1 MKLYEF
7 TTTEHNGEQEY
18 SHYHLVYA
26 VNLDEAECKAESF
39 CATWYDDENVHFIDD
54 GQNGRWQFFYG
65 EITLKLNN
73 VQECKQTIWKESR
86 FLDALIGGM
95 PEENRLSDIKKDL
108 AKYLADYVNHEIEI
122 VRESGQ
128 NAPMELILGDN
139 LEGVIVE
146 ALDAF
151 ESTQEKV
158 VTITEGGE

>member
-1 MKLYEF
+1 MKLYDF

-26 VNLDEAECKAESF
+26 VSEVEALTKARAY
-39 CATWYDDENVHFIDD
+39 CRTWYEDGENCTNYD
-54 GQNGRWQFFYG
+54 GTLDLDAWQFMGGDVVLY
-65 EITLKLNN
+65 LDKL
-73 VQECKQTIWKESR
+73 QECKQTVWKESR

-108 AKYLADYVNHEIEI
+108 AKYLADYINYEKDGEGFCPEELCGIIEQ
-122 VRESGQ
+122 G
-128 NAPMELILGDN
+128 
-139 LEGVIVE
+139 
-146 ALDAF
+146 LDAF